1 MIETEEDDD
10 DSKYKQARK
19 TISRA
24 QSVRVFTF
32 HLIAF
37 ILGNGFLGFWNVVT

>member
-1 MIETEEDDD
+1 MIETGEDDD

-24 QSVRVFTF
+24 GRSGSSPFT
-32 HLIAF
+32 
-37 ILGNGFLGFWNVVT
+37 